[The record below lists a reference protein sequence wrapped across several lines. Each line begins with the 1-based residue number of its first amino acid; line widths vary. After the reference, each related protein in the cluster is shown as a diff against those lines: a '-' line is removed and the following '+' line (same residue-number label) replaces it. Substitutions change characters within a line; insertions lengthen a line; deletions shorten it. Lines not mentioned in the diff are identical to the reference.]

1 MLTPLGFEVTAADSG
16 EAAVAAAAAA
26 TPALI
31 LMDLRLP
38 GGIDGLE
45 ATRRIRA
52 TPAGCHVPIIAVS
65 ASAYDLDRSECFAAG
80 CVAFLAK
87 PFREEELWH
96 LLERTLGLTWLSAES
111 EETRSP
117 FPHVVHAPSPAE
129 ATAFYELAAKGD
141 VFGIRTRAQALLTAD
156 PQLAPF
162 AQVILD
168 LAARFKM
175 KTIRQFVARYLPPS
189 P

>member
-1 MLTPLGFEVTAADSG
+1 
-16 EAAVAAAAAA
+16 
-26 TPALI
+26 
-31 LMDLRLP
+31 MDLRLP
-38 GGIDGLE
+38 GEIDGLA
-45 ATRRIRA
+45 ATRSIRA
-52 TPAGCHVPIIAVS
+52 TPAGAAVPIIAVS

-87 PFREEELWH
+87 PFREEELWNT
-96 LLERTLGLTWLSAES
+96 LERTLGLTWISAES

-117 FPHVVHAPSPAE
+117 FPHVVHAPPPAE

-141 VFGIRTRAQALLTAD
+141 VVAIRTRAQALANAD

-189 P
+189 A